1 MANDR
6 AERVI
11 SLLHSEVVRAVQ
23 EALAQQLTRD
33 GRAAPG
39 QELGLTFYALTADQM
54 TVVCDV
60 RGGGRRLFQMHG
72 GPAQLAAVA
81 AGVALGRLSPTERKS
96 IAGDATVRWRSVQF
110 TGGGEAVDR
119 FFVDVTFPLQPKVEP

>member
-1 MANDR
+1 MANEG

-33 GRAAPG
+33 GKASPG

-60 RGGGRRLFQMHG
+60 REGGRTLFQMQG

-81 AGVALGRLSPTERKS
+81 ASLALRRLSPAERQAV
-96 IAGDATVRWRSVQF
+96 AGEALVRWRSVRLASD
-110 TGGGEAVDR
+110 GEAIDR
-119 FFVDVTFPLQPKVEP
+119 FFVDVTFPLQPEVGP

>member
-1 MANDR
+1 MANEG

-33 GRAAPG
+33 GKASPG

-60 RGGGRRLFQMHG
+60 REGGRTLFQMQG

-81 AGVALGRLSPTERKS
+81 ATIALRRLSPAERKA
-96 IAGDATVRWRSVQF
+96 IAGEASVRWRSVRLAS
-110 TGGGEAVDR
+110 GGEAIDR
-119 FFVDVTFPLQPKVEP
+119 FLVDVTFPMQPSIEP